1 MSKIDQQ
8 LAEDLKSLSD
18 SLALWVRVRKVLD
31 PITEALDAL
40 DIETRFQGYY
50 LQISFTGDKHR
61 LADVVRILRTNGLST
76 ENAPP
81 APNSSSWNAWYYH
94 EDREISAFVYF
105 TSSVC
110 RRVQVGTRTE
120 EVPVYETRCGEVDA

>member
-8 LAEDLKSLSD
+8 LAEDLKRLSD
-18 SLALWVRVRKVLD
+18 SLVLWGRVRKVLD
-31 PITEALDAL
+31 PITDALGAL
-40 DIETRFQGYY
+40 DIETTFEGHY
-50 LQISFTGDKHR
+50 LHVSFTGDKHR

-76 ENAPP
+76 ANEPP
-81 APNSSSWNAWYYH
+81 EPNSSSWSAWYYH
-94 EDREISAFVYF
+94 DDSEIAAFVYF